1 MATTRA
7 KITSLGCYV
16 PPNVITNADL
26 EKLVDTNHEWIVS
39 RTGITERHV
48 ASPEMATSDL
58 ATSAAKIALK
68 NRGINAD
75 DLDAI
80 IVCTVTPDMMFPS
93 TACLVQN
100 NLGARNA
107 WGFDLIAACSGFIY
121 GINIGANLIMSGQN
135 RKILVI
141 GADTMTRILNYK
153 DRTTCVLFGD
163 GAGAV
168 MIEPAGEGEDLGFID
183 FMGEIDGSGGQFLNM
198 PAGGSRRPASHE
210 TVDQNMHYVHQEG
223 AQVFKY
229 AVRKMQEYSQAILER
244 NGFTAA
250 DLAVLVP
257 HQANMRI
264 IQASADKLGLPT
276 EKVVLNIGKY
286 GNTTA
291 GTIPLATRDAINEG
305 RLKKGDL
312 VLFAAV
318 GAGYTV
324 GTSLW
329 RWAF

>member
-16 PPNVITNADL
+16 PPNVMTNADL

-58 ATSAAKIALK
+58 ATSAAKIALE
-68 NRGINAD
+68 NRGVNAD

-100 NLGARNA
+100 NLGARHA

-121 GINIGANLIMSGQN
+121 GINTAANLVMSGRN
-135 RKILVI
+135 RRVLVI

-168 MIEPAGEGEDLGFID
+168 LIEPAGEGEDLGFID
-183 FMGEIDGSGGQFLNM
+183 FMGEIDGAGGQFLNM

-229 AVRKMQEYSQAILER
+229 AVTKMQEYSRAILER
-244 NGFTAA
+244 NGFTGA

-264 IQASADKLGLPT
+264 IQASADKLGLPA

-291 GTIPLATRDAINEG
+291 GTIPLATRDAITEG

>member
-58 ATSAAKIALK
+58 ATSAAKIALE
-68 NRGINAD
+68 NRGVNAD

-100 NLGARNA
+100 NLGAHHA

-121 GINIGANLIMSGQN
+121 GINTAANLVMSGQN
-135 RKILVI
+135 KKVLVI

-168 MIEPAGEGEDLGFID
+168 LIEPAGEGEDLGFID
-183 FMGEIDGSGGQFLNM
+183 FMGEIDGAGGQFLNM

-229 AVRKMQEYSQAILER
+229 AVTKMQEYSRAILER
-244 NGFTAA
+244 NGFTGA

-264 IQASADKLGLPT
+264 IQASADKLGLPSS
-276 EKVVLNIGKY
+276 KVVLNIGKY

-291 GTIPLATRDAINEG
+291 GTIPLATRDAITEG

>member
-1 MATTRA
+1 MATIRA

-26 EKLVDTNHEWIVS
+26 EKLVDTNNEWIVS

-58 ATSAAKIALK
+58 ATSAAKIALE

-75 DLDAI
+75 DMDAI

-100 NLGARNA
+100 NLGARHA

-121 GINIGANLIMSGQN
+121 GINTAANLVMSGRN
-135 RKILVI
+135 KKVLVI

-168 MIEPAGEGEDLGFID
+168 LIEAADEGEDVGFID
-183 FMGEIDGSGGQFLNM
+183 FMGEIDGAGGQFLNM

-229 AVRKMQEYSQAILER
+229 AVTKMQEYSRAILER
-244 NGFTAA
+244 NGFTGA
-250 DLAVLVP
+250 DLALLVP

-264 IQASADKLGLPT
+264 IQASADKLGLPAD
-276 EKVVLNIGKY
+276 KVVLNIGKY

-291 GTIPLATRDAINEG
+291 GTIPLATRDAIAEG

>member
-58 ATSAAKIALK
+58 ATSAAKIALE
-68 NRGINAD
+68 NRGVNAD

-100 NLGARNA
+100 NLGARHA

-121 GINIGANLIMSGQN
+121 GINTAANLVMSGRN
-135 RKILVI
+135 KKVLVI

-168 MIEPAGEGEDLGFID
+168 LIEPAGEVEDLGFID
-183 FMGEIDGSGGQFLNM
+183 FMGEIDGAGGQFLYM

-229 AVRKMQEYSQAILER
+229 AVTKMQEYSRAILER
-244 NGFTAA
+244 NGFTGA
-250 DLAVLVP
+250 DLALMVP

-264 IQASADKLGLPT
+264 IQASADKLGLPAS
-276 EKVVLNIGKY
+276 KVVLNIGKY

-291 GTIPLATRDAINEG
+291 GTIPLATQDAITEG

>member
-1 MATTRA
+1 
-7 KITSLGCYV
+7 
-16 PPNVITNADL
+16 
-26 EKLVDTNHEWIVS
+26 VDTNHEWIVS

-58 ATSAAKIALK
+58 ATSAAKIALE
-68 NRGINAD
+68 NRGVNAD

-100 NLGARNA
+100 NLGAHHA

-121 GINIGANLIMSGQN
+121 GINTAANLVMSGQN
-135 RKILVI
+135 KKVLVI

-168 MIEPAGEGEDLGFID
+168 LIEPAGEGEDLGFID
-183 FMGEIDGSGGQFLNM
+183 FMGEIDGAGWQFLNM

-229 AVRKMQEYSQAILER
+229 AVTKMQEYSRAILER
-244 NGFTAA
+244 NGFTGA

-264 IQASADKLGLPT
+264 IQASADKLGLPSS
-276 EKVVLNIGKY
+276 KVVLNIGKY

-291 GTIPLATRDAINEG
+291 GTIPLATRDAITEG